1 MSKPSILIGVPQAG
15 YCPHRTD
22 TTCGSGEAGNT
33 KDILSA
39 FWTGKSARHRGVK
52 LCGFFV
58 WICLVSLMAWHH
70 DFWRDEVR
78 AFSIAISGRNVVEMF
93 KSLHGEGHPAVW
105 YLLLRSSYFVFRS
118 PTVLPLVSIC
128 IAALAALLL
137 VLRSPFSWWMIALL
151 LLNNLLLFEYSV
163 MARNYGISVLL
174 LFLLANFYW
183 RYRTNSVWLGILLFL
198 LANTNAHSVLLVGA
212 FLLYWLIDILG
223 EYGSGWTQ
231 AFKTFLI
238 NAAISMAGV
247 AVCFVTIFPT
257 FNDAALISLPDEV
270 SLRPLADMIVLPA
283 GSFQDMWPSWAKLGL
298 LLSDSKSGTL
308 ETLMKSIL
316 MFGSLLGLIR
326 SPGAFISG
334 LAALIS
340 FSLFFRIITPGEYRH
355 EALWLFFLVSLYW
368 IVNSRNA
375 VKELYMSSSLKSL
388 RNLAS
393 GAGSFLMTLLVALQA
408 LNVGGGGNGGVKGA
422 IAGLAFGGPPLS
434 RARDFSAFVSERSDL
449 QDAIII
455 ADPDYLL
462 EALPYYI
469 PNATYLIREG
479 RFGHWVKFAKNA
491 RLSIDLDDIL
501 AAAKTLRMESGKPIL
516 ILLRQKLDLSKS
528 QIYHEGYNWTL
539 LTTPDQ
545 VSDFLTT
552 TRHLVRFGP
561 AISDETFD
569 VYLLDR

>member
-1 MSKPSILIGVPQAG
+1 
-15 YCPHRTD
+15 
-22 TTCGSGEAGNT
+22 
-33 KDILSA
+33 
-39 FWTGKSARHRGVK
+39 
-52 LCGFFV
+52 
-58 WICLVSLMAWHH
+58 
-70 DFWRDEVR
+70 
-78 AFSIAISGRNVVEMF
+78 
-93 KSLHGEGHPAVW
+93 
-105 YLLLRSSYFVFRS
+105 
-118 PTVLPLVSIC
+118 
-128 IAALAALLL
+128 
-137 VLRSPFSWWMIALL
+137 
-151 LLNNLLLFEYSV
+151 
-163 MARNYGISVLL
+163 
-174 LFLLANFYW
+174 
-183 RYRTNSVWLGILLFL
+183 
-198 LANTNAHSVLLVGA
+198 LLVGA

-223 EYGSGWTQ
+223 EYGFGWTQ
-231 AFKTFLI
+231 AFKTFLT

-257 FNDAALISLPDEV
+257 FNDAALIGLPDEV
-270 SLRPLADMIVLPA
+270 SLRLLADVVVLPA
-283 GSFQDMWPSWAKLGL
+283 GSFQDMWPSWAKLSL

-340 FSLFFRIITPGEYRH
+340 FSLFFRIIYPGEYRH
-355 EALWLFFLVSLYW
+355 EGLWLFFLVSLYW

-375 VKELYMSSSLKSL
+375 VKELYVSSSLKSL
-388 RNLAS
+388 RSLAS
-393 GAGSFLMTLLVALQA
+393 GVGSFLMTLLVALQA
-408 LNVGGGGNGGVKGA
+408 LNLGDAGYGVKGA

-434 RARDFSAFVSERSDL
+434 RARDFSTFVSERSDL

-455 ADPDYLL
+455 ADPDFLL

-479 RFGHWVKFAKNA
+479 RFGHWVKFSKNA

-516 ILLRQKLDLSKS
+516 ILLRQKLDPSKS

-561 AISDETFD
+561 AMSDETFD